1 MTAFDE
7 IVVIRTGK
15 AALELYVTIMRRVI
29 TMTIRTRLMR
39 LTIIRKIIV
48 IAIIIGTIRILK
60 AIIPTI
66 VTIILAILFF
76 L

>member
-7 IVVIRTGK
+7 IVVILTGI
-15 AALELYVTIMRRVI
+15 AAQELYVTIMRRVI
-29 TMTIRTRLMR
+29 TTTIRTRLMR

-48 IAIIIGTIRILK
+48 IARIIGTIRILK

-66 VTIILAILFF
+66 VTTIMAILF